1 MASAIAAGPVQRL
14 VASLVGRSK
23 PALLWLTVAMLFA
36 VSGGMLWYA
45 GINYDGLTGGAA
57 SKIHPSTYLA
67 VLAFGWILLTSPNLI
82 GAFVDMANKRPAST
96 VLLAT
101 TTFFFAYVILRRA
114 PGMAGVIDTFVP
126 AALMV
131 MLLSRTDDDTMRR
144 LEILIH
150 AIMAVN
156 ALMGLYEFVTGNII
170 APFRLDGQFSPYD
183 TRSTALQ
190 GHPLISATVTA
201 IYVLILM
208 TRGGP
213 ALGDRGRLVMLLLQG
228 AALVTFGGRSAMVSV
243 VMFGSVIGLISAG
256 KILRR
261 GRLGLATAAMI
272 VVGLTCVPL
281 ALLGLAQIG
290 FFDALLSRFE
300 SDGGSANAR
309 ILMFDIFSALS
320 WQDLLVGPD
329 AGVVDTVR
337 RLNGLELGIENP
349 IVKTL
354 LYQGLIITVLQTLA
368 VTMFF
373 FELGRLAGRRAFL
386 PMLAFIALINT
397 FESIGGKTTLLTK
410 FAVMIVC
417 LYRPVAQAK
426 VAQFLE
432 SPRASRMSGS
442 NRRLPSTVSAKPSNR
457 FQNAQAIPNSSPV
470 RRTSAM

>member
-1 MASAIAAGPVQRL
+1 MASVVAAGPVQRL
-14 VASLVGRSK
+14 AASLTARSK
-23 PALLWLTVAMLFA
+23 PALLWLTIAMLFA

-67 VLAFGWILLTSPNLI
+67 VLAFGWILLSSPNMI
-82 GAFVDMANKRPAST
+82 GAFVAMANKRPAST
-96 VLLAT
+96 ILLAT
-101 TTFFFAYVILRRA
+101 TTFFFAYVIVRRA
-114 PGMAGVIDTFVP
+114 PGMAGVVDTFVP

-131 MLLSRTDDDTMRR
+131 MLLSRADGDTMRK

-156 ALMGLYEFVTGNII
+156 ALMGLYEFVTGTII
-170 APFRLDGQFSPYD
+170 APFRLDGEFSLYD

-201 IYVLILM
+201 IYILILM

-213 ALGDRGRLVMLLLQG
+213 ALGDRARLAMLLLQG
-228 AALVTFGGRSAMVSV
+228 AALVTFGGRSAMVAV
-243 VMFGSVIGLISAG
+243 VVLGSVIGLISAG

-261 GRLGLATAAMI
+261 GRLDLANAAMI
-272 VVGLTCVPL
+272 VIGLTCVPL
-281 ALLGLAQIG
+281 VIGGLAWIG
-290 FFDALLSRFE
+290 FFDALLSRFQ

-309 ILMFDIFSALS
+309 ILMFAIFDSLT
-320 WQDLLVGPD
+320 WRDLLVGPD
-329 AGVVDTVR
+329 PVLVDTVR

-349 IVKTL
+349 IIKTL
-354 LYQGLIITVLQTLA
+354 LYQGLIVTILQTLA
-368 VTMFF
+368 VTMFL
-373 FELGRLAGRRAFL
+373 FEIGRLAGRRAFL

-417 LYRPVAQAK
+417 LYRPVVQAK
-426 VAQFLE
+426 AAQLLE
-432 SPRASRMSGS
+432 SPRASRIAGS

-457 FQNAQAIPNSSPV
+457 FQNAQAMPKPSAV
-470 RRTSAM
+470 RRTSAR